1 MFSLHIKTAGGLV
14 GCLCGL
20 LSPIHGLAMCVIVFI
35 LTDFVT
41 GILAYWKR
49 TKQCGRRFHFR
60 CERAWDTIIKL
71 VFTMGGI
78 FLAWMLD
85 NYVLVDLVVL
95 NLAKLFTG
103 LACGFE
109 FLSILRNMSYI
120 SKHPVFQFFGKYM
133 SNKMSDAGIPV
144 KEIEKEGGKK

>member
-1 MFSLHIKTAGGLV
+1 MIDAQIKGIGGLL
-14 GCLCGL
+14 GCICGL
-20 LSPIHGLAMCVIVFI
+20 TAPIHGLIICIIVFI

-41 GILAYWKR
+41 GIWAYWKR
-49 TKQCGRRFHFR
+49 RPHRLVRFHFK

-78 FLAWMLD
+78 CLAWMLD
-85 NYVLVDLVVL
+85 NYVLVDVVVL

-120 SKHPVFQFFGKYM
+120 SNHPIFRFFGKYM
-133 SNKMSDAGIPV
+133 SNKMSEAGIPV
-144 KEIEKEGGKK
+144 KEIDKESGKK